1 MMYVRKS
8 MGSYVIAPLSLVLL
22 LCGVFGIVWLRS
34 NLISMEYGISEL
46 EKARLDRLRETKML
60 MAEKSSLL
68 STQKLEKTAA
78 GNMGLVLPDR
88 RKVVFVKRKD
98 VGSYKAS
105 FEAGLQGS
113 PDRKVQTGSEV
124 AGRGTL

>member
-8 MGSYVIAPLSLVLL
+8 MGSYVIAPLGLVLL
-22 LCGVFGIVWLRS
+22 LSGVFGIVWLRS
-34 NLISMEYGISEL
+34 SLISMEYGISEL

-98 VGSYKAS
+98 IDSYKAS

-113 PDRKVQTGSEV
+113 PDRKVQTGSEG

>member
-8 MGSYVIAPLSLVLL
+8 MGSYVIAPLGMVLL
-22 LCGVFGIVWLRS
+22 LSGIFGIVWLRS

-68 STQKLEKTAA
+68 STQKIEKTAA
-78 GNMGLVLPDR
+78 GNLGLVLPDR
-88 RKVVFVKRKD
+88 RKVVFVKHKD
-98 VGSYKAS
+98 TESYKAS

-113 PDRKVQTGSEV
+113 PDRKAQTGSES

>member
-98 VGSYKAS
+98 VESYKAS
-105 FEAGLQGS
+105 FEAGLRGS
-113 PDRKVQTGSEV
+113 PDRKVQTGSEG
-124 AGRGTL
+124 AARGTL